1 MVLRI
6 LESVVTSPYFPS
18 NYVLHICIGL
28 LSLYVLRVYSQGRK
42 TDRERDLHARVVLVT
57 GGFTSTG
64 LTLLQVL
71 AERGAHIIALTPEDI
86 EDPNGRVAILVELLR
101 TTTNNEKIFAEQ
113 CDLTSPASI
122 RSFCT
127 RFLTG
132 QEQRLDAIIFAHE
145 LEHIGSP
152 AFLSSTKHSINEE
165 HRDAGSLATF
175 LITTLLLPALLV
187 APVERDIRIINV
199 VNPFYAAAAGLP
211 FSPAFPSISGSSPD
225 KQGSMLLSEGRR
237 SLQSIILNRHFQRVL
252 DALPTGAQVPKTEEG
267 TSAVP
272 VVSSKHQKS
281 NIVAVTVC
289 PGFSRVDTIAP
300 LLNADWTSRHGFSKL
315 GVFIYLTLH
324 PFLRIFSKTPT
335 SAIQTVLHALCLP
348 TPFKVLSQTNINSKD
363 KKEAPSP
370 IDTSQLDM
378 PIEVLRP
385 GALYRECA
393 MVKLNIQVSAEL
405 QQREQELKAE
415 RSKSKGKEKQK
426 KDPKSSA
433 PLQEEVLDIADDG
446 EYGGELAGR
455 LVWEKYEESLKTW
468 EKNNPA
474 PVTVEPK
481 PEPPKPKDPNASPY

>member
-6 LESVVTSPYFPS
+6 LEAVVTSPYFPS
-18 NYVLHICIGL
+18 QYVIHIAIGL
-28 LSLYVLRVYSQGRK
+28 LTLYVLRVFSQGRK
-42 TDRERDLHARVVLVT
+42 TDRERDLHARVILVT

-64 LTLLQVL
+64 LTLLQTL
-71 AERGAHIIALTPEDI
+71 AERGAHIIALTPDDI
-86 EDPNGRVAILVELLR
+86 ENTNGRVSILVELLR

-132 QEQRLDAIIFAHE
+132 QEQRLDAIVFAHE

-152 AFLSSTKHSINEE
+152 AFLSTSKHSINEE
-165 HRDAGSLATF
+165 YRDAGSLATF
-175 LITTLLLPALLV
+175 LVTTLLLPALLV

-211 FSPAFPSISGSSPD
+211 FSPSFPSISESLDEKSS
-225 KQGSMLLSEGRR
+225 MFLSEGRR
-237 SLQSIILNRHFQRVL
+237 SLQSIILNRHLQRVL

-267 TSAVP
+267 ISAVP

-289 PGFSRVDTIAP
+289 PGFSRVDTVAP
-300 LLNADWTSRHGFSKL
+300 LLNADWASRHGCSKL
-315 GVFIYLTLH
+315 GVFIYLLLH
-324 PFLRIFSKTPT
+324 PLLRIFSKTPK
-335 SAIQTVLHALCLP
+335 SAIQTILHALCLP
-348 TPFKVLSQTNINSKD
+348 TPFKILSQTTVNPAE

-370 IDTSQLDM
+370 IETSQLDM
-378 PIEVLRP
+378 PVEVLRP

-393 MVKLNIQVSAEL
+393 MVRLGVKISDEL
-405 QQREQELKAE
+405 QQREKELLAE
-415 RSKSKGKEKQK
+415 RAKNKGKAKQKESKSG
-426 KDPKSSA
+426 A

-455 LVWEKYEESLKTW
+455 LVWEKYEESLKIW
-468 EKNNPA
+468 EKNHPEPA
-474 PVTVEPK
+474 VPETK